1 MPKTEPFMSYSMN
14 FRHKNIINQVKR
26 FVSCESILNYFEL
39 YFELFY
45 IEF

>member
-14 FRHKNIINQVKR
+14 FRHKNINQVKR
-26 FVSCESILNYFEL
+26 FASYESILNYFEL

-45 IEF
+45 IVF